1 MPDDRKFE
9 DLRPREPK
17 RELSADDRRLDDRK
31 AAILTA
37 VVEEYIETAQ
47 PVGSGAIAA
56 ASMVKVSPATVRNE
70 MAALEADGYLV
81 QPHTSAGRV
90 PTEKGYR
97 YFVDSVGRSA
107 NRLPEPQEVRAF
119 FRQMKGEL
127 EHLMRDSAS
136 LLTRLTD
143 YAAVVVDHS
152 AEGAAVRSLQL
163 VPLTSRVVLVVV
175 VLSNGVVHKHT
186 IELGSDIDEHE
197 VAAVRAVVAA
207 VVEGRQPGDGGS
219 AAPTGVP
226 ARDDLAGR
234 VLMVLNGSREP
245 DRVYV
250 DGASR
255 VADSFEAVES
265 VRRVLSILEQQLV
278 VVNVLTDVLDRGLTV
293 AIGTETGEDRLE
305 ECSVVV
311 APYEIEGERAGTIA
325 VLGPTRMHYPQA
337 MAAVAAVS
345 RQLGQRL
352 TDGQS

>member
-1 MPDDRKFE
+1 MLDQRKLDDRSRAKR
-9 DLRPREPK
+9 RP
-17 RELSADDRRLDDRK
+17 DDRRLDERK

-37 VVEEYIETAQ
+37 VVEKYIETAQ
-47 PVGSGAIAA
+47 PVGSGMIAGA
-56 ASMVKVSPATVRNE
+56 ASIKVSPATVRNE
-70 MAALEADGYLV
+70 MASLETDGYLV

-90 PTEKGYR
+90 PTEKAYR

-107 NRLPEPQEVRAF
+107 VLPEPLEVGAF

-136 LLTRLTD
+136 LLSRLTE

-152 AEGAAVRSLQL
+152 AEAAVVRALQL
-163 VPLTSRVVLVVV
+163 VQLAPRVVLVVV

-186 IELGSDIDEHE
+186 LELGSDLDEAE
-197 VAAVRAVVAA
+197 VAAVRAVVAP
-207 VVEGRQPGDGGS
+207 VVEGRQPGDGG
-219 AAPTGVP
+219 APNPTGVP
-226 ARDDLAGR
+226 ARDDLAAR
-234 VLMVLNGSREP
+234 TLLALGSAREP

-265 VRRVLSILEQQLV
+265 VKRVLSILEQQLV
-278 VVNVLTDVLDRGLTV
+278 VVSVLTDVLDRGLRV
-293 AIGTETGEDRLE
+293 AIGTETGEQGLE

-352 TDGQS
+352 SEGV

>member
-1 MPDDRKFE
+1 MT
-9 DLRPREPK
+9 
-17 RELSADDRRLDDRK
+17 RR
-31 AAILTA
+31 
-37 VVEEYIETAQ
+37 
-47 PVGSGAIAA
+47 
-56 ASMVKVSPATVRNE
+56 
-70 MAALEADGYLV
+70 
-81 QPHTSAGRV
+81 
-90 PTEKGYR
+90 
-97 YFVDSVGRSA
+97 RSS
-107 NRLPEPQEVRAF
+107 R
-119 FRQMKGEL
+119 
-127 EHLMRDSAS
+127 
-136 LLTRLTD
+136 RLTD

-163 VPLTSRVVLVVV
+163 VPLTNRVVLVVV

-197 VAAVRAVVAA
+197 VAAVRAVVAP
-207 VVEGRQPGDGGS
+207 VVEGRQPGDGGT

-226 ARDDLAGR
+226 ARDDLARR
-234 VLMVLNGSREP
+234 VLLVLNGSREP